1 MDSIAPG
8 TIVPFSRMQH
18 PQPLSR
24 YERQQVRTIAAW
36 KGAPAGILARFLQGW
51 TAPVTRGMQR
61 MLRPSAGRM
70 IEAVL
75 ERMAARTA
83 ERDSILRDP
92 RLRRAGITSLQDL
105 VDRPLEYADV
115 LADYVIADAR
125 GRAVKAGVL
134 TGFTSPTALAVGVP
148 VAIDAAL
155 RAIHRIA
162 QAYGYPGDTA
172 VDRRLSLQTLA
183 LSLAVSRRD
192 HERALRDYQRALADG
207 MVGSMVEDTASALL
221 RRIVIRV
228 QLGTAVPAAGALM
241 NAYLHARF
249 VDKAAV
255 AAKYVFQERWL
266 RDHGKVAWIAP
277 VTR

>member
-1 MDSIAPG
+1 METTAPG
-8 TIVPFSRMQH
+8 TILPFSRVH
-18 PQPLSR
+18 PPQPLSR
-24 YERQQVRTIAAW
+24 YERQQVRLIAAW
-36 KGAPAGILARFLQGW
+36 KGAPAGALARFLQGW

-61 MLRPSAGRM
+61 ALRPSIGRLVN
-70 IEAVL
+70 AVL

-83 ERDSILRDP
+83 ERDSILRDA

-105 VDRPLEYADV
+105 AGRPLEYADV

-125 GRAVKAGVL
+125 SRAVKAGAL

-148 VAIDAAL
+148 VALDAAL
-155 RAIHRIA
+155 RAIHRVA

-172 VDRRLSLQTLA
+172 VDRRLALQTLA

-192 HERALRDYQRALADG
+192 HERALRDCQVALADG

-221 RRIVIRV
+221 RRIVVRV
-228 QLGTAVPAAGALM
+228 QLGTAVPAAGVLM

-249 VDKAAV
+249 VEKAAV
-255 AAKYVFQERWL
+255 AAKHVFQERWL
-266 RDHGKVAWIAP
+266 RDRGKVAWIAP
-277 VTR
+277 GAR